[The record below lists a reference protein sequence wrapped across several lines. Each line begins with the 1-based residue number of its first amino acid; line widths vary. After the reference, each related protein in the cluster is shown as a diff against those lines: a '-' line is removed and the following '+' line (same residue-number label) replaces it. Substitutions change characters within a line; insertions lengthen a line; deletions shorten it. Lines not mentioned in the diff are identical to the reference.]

1 MAKMRRSLDKRQ
13 QASLMSFGVKRGV
26 PPTVVNNDPVVTRPD
41 PKVSV
46 EDRLLLF
53 LEKVLRH
60 LNKKR
65 AGRPRKLAFVDSRN
79 LLLVECNV
87 ELGERLAASRD
98 YDKDPRRWVDDF
110 ESGGKIIS
118 CVSSANE

>member
-1 MAKMRRSLDKRQ
+1 
-13 QASLMSFGVKRGV
+13 MSFGVKRGV
-26 PPTVVNNDPVVTRPD
+26 PPTAVNNDPVVTRPD

-98 YDKDPRRWVDDF
+98 YDKDPRRWVNDF
-110 ESGGKIIS
+110 ESGGKIIL
-118 CVSSANE
+118 CVSSANG